1 MGVEGAPTLA
11 ALAAAAAA
19 LALCWVTARATC
31 CIVIKAVLEGDEGRL
46 SLFDQLLLL
55 MLT

>member
-1 MGVEGAPTLA
+1 MEGPPTLA
-11 ALAAAAAA
+11 ALAAAAAAAA

-31 CIVIKAVLEGDEGRL
+31 CIIIKAVLEGDEGRL